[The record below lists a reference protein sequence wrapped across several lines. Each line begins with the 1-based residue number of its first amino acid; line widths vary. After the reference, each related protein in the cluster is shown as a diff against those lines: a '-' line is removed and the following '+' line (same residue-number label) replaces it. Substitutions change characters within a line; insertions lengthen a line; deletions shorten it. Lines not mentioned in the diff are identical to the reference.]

1 MFSWV
6 LIIVL
11 KNNVFLMKDGGGGGA
26 FAQNFRNHI
35 TVYSLRSFAII
46 YYYFEVSSP
55 IDKKNTSYFAEK

>member
-11 KNNVFLMKDGGGGGA
+11 KNNVILMKDGGGA
-26 FAQNFRNHI
+26 FAQNFRNHM
-35 TVYSLRSFAII
+35 TVYSLRIFAII

-55 IDKKNTSYFAEK
+55 IDKKNTSYFA